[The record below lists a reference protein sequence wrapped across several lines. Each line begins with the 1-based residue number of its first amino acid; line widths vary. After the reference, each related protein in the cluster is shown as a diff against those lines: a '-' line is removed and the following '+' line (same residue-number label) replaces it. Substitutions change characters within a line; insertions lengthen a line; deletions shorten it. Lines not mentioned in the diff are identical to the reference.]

1 MEMWF
6 VCATKPG
13 TGWCDFLGSCWQLF
27 LFDVVFSPSVLPAR
41 CKVEPSRTW
50 LCSAPVER
58 CVRTSV
64 WTCACG
70 CVRTSSQGASC
81 CCTKTLWEKL
91 GQQRNS
97 RDMRVTQTAPKTVQI
112 RILYICNM
120 LTLCIPGKDQKLL
133 FMGCPL
139 KKLGRL
145 LEEFIVYHNHLKR
158 TYQIFYWQLNQL
170 TIALGFLL
178 AKGVISASV
187 LD

>member
-1 MEMWF
+1 MRF
-6 VCATKPG
+6 VCATKLG

-27 LFDVVFSPSVLPAR
+27 RFVVVFSPSVLPAR
-41 CKVEPSRTW
+41 CRVEPSRTW

-70 CVRTSSQGASC
+70 CVRTSSRGASC
-81 CCTKTLWEKL
+81 CCTKTLWEKI

-97 RDMRVTQTAPKTVQI
+97 WDMRVTQTAPKTVQI
-112 RILYICNM
+112 RILCICNI
-120 LTLCIPGKDQKLL
+120 LTLCIPWTKTFVHMIPFKK
-133 FMGCPL
+133 

-145 LEEFIVYHNHLKR
+145 LEDPFVYHNHLKR
-158 TYQIFYWQLNQL
+158 TYQIFYCQLNRV